1 MHESPTQPR
10 LPKPANIVDA
20 LQQHALTKPDEV
32 AFRYLDSAGNET
44 EVINYSDLLVDISA

>member
-10 LPKPANIVDA
+10 LSKPANIVDA